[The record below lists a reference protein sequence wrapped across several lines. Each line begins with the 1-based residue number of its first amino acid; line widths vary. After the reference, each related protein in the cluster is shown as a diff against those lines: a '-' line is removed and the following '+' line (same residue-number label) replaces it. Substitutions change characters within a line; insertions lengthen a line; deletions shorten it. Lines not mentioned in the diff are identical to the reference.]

1 MGPNDVA
8 DAYLVSILAGADA
21 KYVRLFRLY
30 LFPIQANRLVISR
43 IPALLRVST
52 RKPNIAGAMRITPEG
67 TLGTW
72 YVKTRPISLHERRA
86 HIPLI
91 TFTGR
96 ATVHTNA
103 RKATAVPPLVSQSH
117 PSPPSPTNMSTS
129 AWADLFHSPSA
140 SPRTSPG
147 SISRASTPVCPRIIR
162 NRECS

>member
-21 KYVRLFRLY
+21 KYVRLFMLY
-30 LFPIQANRLVISR
+30 LSPIRADRFVISR
-43 IPALLRVST
+43 MPALMRVST

-72 YVKTRPISLHERRA
+72 YVKTYLTSLHERRT
-86 HIPLI
+86 HIRLI
-91 TFTGR
+91 TPTGR
-96 ATVHTNA
+96 ATVHTSA
-103 RKATAVPPLVSQSH
+103 RKVTTVPPLASQSH
-117 PSPPSPTNMSTS
+117 LSPPSPTSMSTS
-129 AWADLFHSPSA
+129 VWADLFPSPSA
-140 SPRTSPG
+140 SLRTSPG